1 MSFSVEV
8 LAGIAIELQ
17 RGIGHQ
23 DRFQR
28 LITTLRQVL
37 ACDASALLRYESRQF
52 IPLAIDGL
60 AQDVLGRRFTLE
72 GHPRLE
78 AIARAAP
85 RGGRGAFSGRAG
97 DVVRFPADSD
107 LPDPY
112 DGLIPGQESLKVH
125 ACVGLPLFAGQ
136 NLIGALTLDAMTP
149 EQFEVFSDEELRLVA
164 ALAAGALSNA
174 LLIEQLESQNMLPGS
189 SGVFEPIKETHMIGL
204 SPAMT
209 QLKKEIEIV
218 AGSDLN
224 VLIGG
229 ETGTGKEL
237 VAKAIHQGSPRA
249 VNPLVYLNCA
259 ALPESVAESE
269 LFGHV
274 KGAFTGAISNRSGK
288 FEMADN
294 GTLFLDEIGELSLAL
309 QAKLLRVLQYGDI
322 QRVGDDRSLRVDV
335 RVLAATNRD
344 LREEVLAGRFRADLF
359 HRLSV
364 FPLFVPPLRERG
376 DDVVLLAGYFCEQ
389 CRLRLGLSRVVLSP
403 DARRHL
409 LNYGWPGNVREL
421 EHAIHRAVVLAR
433 ATRAG
438 DEVIL
443 EAQHFA
449 LSEDVL
455 PAPPAESFLA
465 LPTCRN
471 LRESTENFQ
480 REMIRQALAQNNH
493 NWAASARALEISR
506 VSTIGS
512 AGAGNRRRQ
521 PASAGEASGT
531 EGLDNPCL
539 VEILQV
545 NGAGEFAV
553 FIDHWRGGNF
563 AFHQD
568 LFGVNGA
575 ALRLERNTVGR
586 HGFAY
591 RRGERAAAHQPATQV
606 AVGKDAFH
614 NMLLIANRHQP
625 QSGTAKFQHGIHH
638 AGGEHHL
645 RYCIALAHQ
654 VMHIIE
660 QTRAQC
666 ASRMRTG
673 EIFFVKTARLHDR
686 HRQRIAHH

>member
-1 MSFSVEV
+1 MSFSVDV
-8 LAGIAIELQ
+8 LANIAIELQ

-37 ACDASALLRYESRQF
+37 ECDASALLRYDSRQF

-60 AQDVLGRRFTLE
+60 AKDVLGRRFALE

-78 AIARAAP
+78 AIARA
-85 RGGRGAFSGRAG
+85 G
-97 DVVRFPADSD
+97 DVVRFPADSE

-136 NLIGALTLDAMTP
+136 NLIGALTLDGMQP
-149 EQFEVFSDEELRLVA
+149 DQFDVFSDEELRLIA

-174 LLIEQLESQNMLPGS
+174 LLIEQLESQNMMPGDATP
-189 SGVFEPIKETHMIGL
+189 FEAVKQTQMIGL
-204 SPAMT
+204 SPGMT

-218 AGSDLN
+218 AASDLN
-224 VLIGG
+224 VLISG

-237 VAKAIHQGSPRA
+237 VAKAIHEASPRA

-364 FPLFVPPLRERG
+364 FPLSVPPLRERG
-376 DDVVLLAGYFCEQ
+376 DDVILLAGYFCEQ
-389 CRLRLGLSRVVLSP
+389 CRLRLGLSRVVLSAG
-403 DARRHL
+403 ARNL
-409 LNYGWPGNVREL
+409 LQHYRFPGNVREL

-433 ATRAG
+433 ATRNG

-449 LSEDVL
+449 FPEVT
-455 PAPPAESFLA
+455 
-465 LPTCRN
+465 LPTPEVAAVPVVKQN
-471 LRESTENFQ
+471 LREATEAFQ
-480 REMIRQALAQNNH
+480 RE
-493 NWAASARALEISR
+493 
-506 VSTIGS
+506 T
-512 AGAGNRRRQ
+512 
-521 PASAGEASGT
+521 
-531 EGLDNPCL
+531 
-539 VEILQV
+539 
-545 NGAGEFAV
+545 
-553 FIDHWRGGNF
+553 
-563 AFHQD
+563 
-568 LFGVNGA
+568 
-575 ALRLERNTVGR
+575 
-586 HGFAY
+586 
-591 RRGERAAAHQPATQV
+591 
-606 AVGKDAFH
+606 
-614 NMLLIANRHQP
+614 
-625 QSGTAKFQHGIHH
+625 
-638 AGGEHHL
+638 
-645 RYCIALAHQ
+645 
-654 VMHIIE
+654 
-660 QTRAQC
+660 
-666 ASRMRTG
+666 
-673 EIFFVKTARLHDR
+673 
-686 HRQRIAHH
+686 

>member
-1 MSFSVEV
+1 MSFSVDV
-8 LAGIAIELQ
+8 LAEIAIELQ
-17 RGIGHQ
+17 RGVGHQ

-37 ACDASALLRYESRQF
+37 ECDASALLRYEARQF

-78 AIARAAP
+78 AIARA
-85 RGGRGAFSGRAG
+85 G

-125 ACVGLPLFAGQ
+125 ACIGLPLFAGQ
-136 NLIGALTLDAMTP
+136 NLIGALTLDGMEP
-149 EQFEVFSDEELRLVA
+149 DQFDVFSDEELRLIA

-189 SGVFEPIKETHMIGL
+189 TTDFGQVKETQMIGL
-204 SPAMT
+204 SPGMM

-218 AGSDLN
+218 AASDLN
-224 VLIGG
+224 VLISG

-237 VAKAIHQGSPRA
+237 VAKAIHEGSPRA

-344 LREEVLAGRFRADLF
+344 LREEVMAGRFRADLF

-364 FPLFVPPLRERG
+364 FPLSVPPLRERG
-376 DDVVLLAGYFCEQ
+376 EDAVLLAGYFCEQ
-389 CRLRLGLSRVVLSP
+389 CRLRLGLSRVALSP
-403 DARRHL
+403 GARNYL
-409 LNYGWPGNVREL
+409 LNYAWPGNVREL

-438 DEVIL
+438 DEVVL

-449 LSEDVL
+449 RLDDAPASQTDV
-455 PAPPAESFLA
+455 APEMPQAV
-465 LPTCRN
+465 N
-471 LRESTENFQ
+471 LRDATESFQ
-480 REMIRQALAQNNH
+480 RETIRRALAQHHH
-493 NWAASARALEISR
+493 NWAASARALEMDVANLHR
-506 VSTIGS
+506 L
-512 AGAGNRRRQ
+512 AKRL
-521 PASAGEASGT
+521 
-531 EGLDNPCL
+531 GL
-539 VEILQV
+539 
-545 NGAGEFAV
+545 
-553 FIDHWRGGNF
+553 
-563 AFHQD
+563 
-568 LFGVNGA
+568 
-575 ALRLERNTVGR
+575 
-586 HGFAY
+586 
-591 RRGERAAAHQPATQV
+591 
-606 AVGKDAFH
+606 K
-614 NMLLIANRHQP
+614 
-625 QSGTAKFQHGIHH
+625 S
-638 AGGEHHL
+638 
-645 RYCIALAHQ
+645 
-654 VMHIIE
+654 
-660 QTRAQC
+660 
-666 ASRMRTG
+666 
-673 EIFFVKTARLHDR
+673 
-686 HRQRIAHH
+686 

>member
-1 MSFSVEV
+1 MSFSVDV
-8 LAGIAIELQ
+8 LANIAIELQ

-37 ACDASALLRYESRQF
+37 ECDASALLRYDSRQF

-60 AQDVLGRRFTLE
+60 AKDVLGRRFALE

-78 AIARAAP
+78 AIARA
-85 RGGRGAFSGRAG
+85 G
-97 DVVRFPADSD
+97 DVVRFPADSE

-136 NLIGALTLDAMTP
+136 NLIGALTLDGMQP
-149 EQFEVFSDEELRLVA
+149 DQFDVFSDEELRLIA

-174 LLIEQLESQNMLPGS
+174 LLIEQLESQNMMPGDATP
-189 SGVFEPIKETHMIGL
+189 FEAVKQTQMIGL
-204 SPAMT
+204 SPGMT

-218 AGSDLN
+218 AASDLN
-224 VLIGG
+224 VLISG

-237 VAKAIHQGSPRA
+237 VAKAIHEASPRA

-364 FPLFVPPLRERG
+364 FPLSVPPLRERG
-376 DDVVLLAGYFCEQ
+376 DDVILLAGYFCEQ
-389 CRLRLGLSRVVLSP
+389 CRLRLGLSRVVLSAG
-403 DARRHL
+403 ARNL
-409 LNYGWPGNVREL
+409 LQHYRFPGNVREL
-421 EHAIHRAVVLAR
+421 EHAIHRAVVLSR
-433 ATRAG
+433 ATRNG

-449 LSEDVL
+449 FPEVTL
-455 PAPPAESFLA
+455 
-465 LPTCRN
+465 
-471 LRESTENFQ
+471 
-480 REMIRQALAQNNH
+480 
-493 NWAASARALEISR
+493 
-506 VSTIGS
+506 
-512 AGAGNRRRQ
+512 
-521 PASAGEASGT
+521 
-531 EGLDNPCL
+531 
-539 VEILQV
+539 
-545 NGAGEFAV
+545 
-553 FIDHWRGGNF
+553 
-563 AFHQD
+563 
-568 LFGVNGA
+568 
-575 ALRLERNTVGR
+575 
-586 HGFAY
+586 
-591 RRGERAAAHQPATQV
+591 
-606 AVGKDAFH
+606 
-614 NMLLIANRHQP
+614 
-625 QSGTAKFQHGIHH
+625 
-638 AGGEHHL
+638 
-645 RYCIALAHQ
+645 
-654 VMHIIE
+654 
-660 QTRAQC
+660 
-666 ASRMRTG
+666 
-673 EIFFVKTARLHDR
+673 
-686 HRQRIAHH
+686 

>member
-1 MSFSVEV
+1 MSFSVDV
-8 LAGIAIELQ
+8 LANIAIELQ

-37 ACDASALLRYESRQF
+37 ECDASALLRYDSRQF

-60 AQDVLGRRFTLE
+60 AKDVLGRRFALE

-78 AIARAAP
+78 AIARA
-85 RGGRGAFSGRAG
+85 G
-97 DVVRFPADSD
+97 DVVRFPADSE

-136 NLIGALTLDAMTP
+136 NLIGALTLDGMQP
-149 EQFEVFSDEELRLVA
+149 DQFDVFSDEELRLIA

-174 LLIEQLESQNMLPGS
+174 LLIEQLESQNMMPGDATP
-189 SGVFEPIKETHMIGL
+189 FEAVKQTQMIGL
-204 SPAMT
+204 SPGMT

-218 AGSDLN
+218 AASDLN
-224 VLIGG
+224 VLISG

-237 VAKAIHQGSPRA
+237 VAKAIHEASPRA

-344 LREEVLAGRFRADLF
+344 LREEVMAGRFRADLF

-364 FPLFVPPLRERG
+364 FPLSVPPLRERG
-376 DDVVLLAGYFCEQ
+376 DDVILLAGYFCEQ
-389 CRLRLGLSRVVLSP
+389 CRLRLGLSRVVLSAG
-403 DARRHL
+403 ARNL
-409 LNYGWPGNVREL
+409 LQHYRFPGNVREL

-433 ATRAG
+433 ATRNG

-449 LSEDVL
+449 FPEVTL
-455 PAPPAESFLA
+455 PPP
-465 LPTCRN
+465 
-471 LRESTENFQ
+471 
-480 REMIRQALAQNNH
+480 
-493 NWAASARALEISR
+493 
-506 VSTIGS
+506 
-512 AGAGNRRRQ
+512 
-521 PASAGEASGT
+521 EA
-531 EGLDNPCL
+531 
-539 VEILQV
+539 V
-545 NGAGEFAV
+545 
-553 FIDHWRGGNF
+553 
-563 AFHQD
+563 
-568 LFGVNGA
+568 
-575 ALRLERNTVGR
+575 
-586 HGFAY
+586 
-591 RRGERAAAHQPATQV
+591 
-606 AVGKDAFH
+606 
-614 NMLLIANRHQP
+614 
-625 QSGTAKFQHGIHH
+625 
-638 AGGEHHL
+638 
-645 RYCIALAHQ
+645 
-654 VMHIIE
+654 
-660 QTRAQC
+660 
-666 ASRMRTG
+666 
-673 EIFFVKTARLHDR
+673 
-686 HRQRIAHH
+686 